1 MSLISTAQIAKLV
14 GVTPRRLLA
23 IAKDRGVRPKGT
35 LGRNRLWSPAQA
47 SQLQQG
53 AKGWRKPR
61 SGGTAAKKQM
71 SKRRPLPART
81 QTTATVAPAKSWA
94 WSG

>member
-23 IAKDRGVRPKGT
+23 IAKDRNVRPKGT
-35 LGRNRLWSPAQA
+35 LGRNRLWSPSQA
-47 SQLQQG
+47 SQLKPGGQG

-61 SGGTAAKKQM
+61 TERRAAPG
-71 SKRRPLPART
+71 KRRPLPAET
-81 QTTATVAPAKSWA
+81 STHTAPKAWA
-94 WSG
+94 WTG